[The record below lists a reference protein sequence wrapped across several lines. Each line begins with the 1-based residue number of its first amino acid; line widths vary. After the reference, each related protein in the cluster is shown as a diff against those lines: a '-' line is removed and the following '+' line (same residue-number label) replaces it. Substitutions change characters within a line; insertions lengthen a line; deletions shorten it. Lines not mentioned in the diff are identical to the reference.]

1 MPSGWAIAGRSF
13 NFPIKRPKSGGKN
26 PCYEPSQCG
35 QNSFVGPLEMNGVQ
49 WPLRQRGRIF
59 KIGVYD
65 SSAGYSLTISLNW
78 KRLSISTVNQ
88 RMGPTWTDVQQLLS
102 IKKKQQKTKHRTQ
115 HFTWTTMDALFR
127 IQMSK
132 VHQMVLLPTGLCN
145 SIFIK
150 TVSWCKMTMWP
161 MPQQKL
167 LAVIADLQY
176 QGTQEHA
183 FT

>member
-102 IKKKQQKTKHRTQ
+102 IKKNNKKPNTEHSTSHEPQWMHCLGYRWAKCTKWCCCRPDSVIQ
-115 HFTWTTMDALFR
+115 FSSRLSADAR
-127 IQMSK
+127 W
-132 VHQMVLLPTGLCN
+132 LCGRCHSRN
-145 SIFIK
+145 C
-150 TVSWCKMTMWP
+150 WQW
-161 MPQQKL
+161 
-167 LAVIADLQY
+167 
-176 QGTQEHA
+176 
-183 FT
+183 